1 MADAVQGVTVPL
13 FLEFRMM
20 RTRLLVGV
28 VLALVGGTAT
38 PSMATVVTLVP
49 EAMAAAPATTGG
61 FGLGLQVGSPSAVTL
76 KFAGAHESGFALGVG
91 AGFGYGNTFRTSL
104 WLQADYLIHLATL
117 IDADGVDLAVYG
129 GPGVF
134 ASVFGANYGFGYAGN
149 PWYDNVDYVGVG
161 VRLPIGLSLAFDSF
175 PLELYAQF
183 DPSIGVF
190 PAVGFGLGGAVG
202 FRVYF

>member
-1 MADAVQGVTVPL
+1 MMCSRFVFGFLACVAGAFPVAAAPL
-13 FLEFRMM
+13 
-20 RTRLLVGV
+20 V
-28 VLALVGGTAT
+28 
-38 PSMATVVTLVP
+38 LVP
-49 EAMAAAPATTGG
+49 EAVAAAPATTGG
-61 FGLGLQVGSPSAVTL
+61 FGLGLQLGSPSAITL

-104 WLQADYLIHLATL
+104 WLQADYLIHVATL
-117 IDADGVDLAVYG
+117 IDSDGVDLGVYG

-149 PWYDNVDYVGVG
+149 AWYDNVNYVGVG
-161 VRLPIGLSLAFDSF
+161 VRLPIGLSLAFDKF

-183 DPSIGVF
+183 DPAIGVF
-190 PAVGFGLGGAVG
+190 PAVGFGLGGSVG

>member
-1 MADAVQGVTVPL
+1 MMCSRVLGGFVVALAVGAAAPG
-13 FLEFRMM
+13 FASPE
-20 RTRLLVGV
+20 
-28 VLALVGGTAT
+28 VLI
-38 PSMATVVTLVP
+38 P
-49 EAMAAAPATTGG
+49 EAIAAAPATTGG
-61 FGLGLQVGSPSAVTL
+61 FGLGLQAGSPSALTL

-91 AGFGYGNTFRTSL
+91 AGFGYGSTFRTSL

-117 IDADGVDLAVYG
+117 IDSDGVDLAVYG

-134 ASVFGANYGFGYAGN
+134 ASIFGANYGFGYAGN
-149 PWYDNVDYVGVG
+149 PWYDNVDYIGVG
-161 VRLPIGLSLAFDSF
+161 VRLPVGLSLAFDKF

-183 DPSIGVF
+183 DPAIGVF

>member
-1 MADAVQGVTVPL
+1 MLCPRAV
-13 FLEFRMM
+13 F
-20 RTRLLVGV
+20 V
-28 VLALVGGTAT
+28 VLACVAAAVPGRAAALLV
-38 PSMATVVTLVP
+38 VP
-49 EAMAAAPATTGG
+49 EAVAAAPATTGG
-61 FGLGLQVGSPSAVTL
+61 FGLGLQLGSPSAITL

-117 IDADGVDLAVYG
+117 IDSDGVDLGVYG

-149 PWYDNVDYVGVG
+149 AWYDNVDSVGVG
-161 VRLPIGLSLAFDSF
+161 VRLPIGLSLAFDTF

-183 DPSIGVF
+183 DPAIGVF
-190 PAVGFGLGGAVG
+190 PAVGFGLGGSVG